1 MERRRDLEKLHEEI
15 SELFSDMWQV
25 PRFAAWQGFRPQV
38 DCYRTAEPP
47 QLHVVVELP
56 GVDPADVK
64 VVLDERTLV
73 IAGER
78 RRPKIEGAQY
88 QQMELDYGTFQR
100 QIRLGEPI
108 DVDATTATYE
118 RGLLRLVLP
127 IAPVPPPRDPV
138 AIEVTRS

>member
-1 MERRRDLEKLHEEI
+1 VERRRDLEKLHEEI
-15 SELFSDMWQV
+15 QELFSDMWQV

-56 GVDPADVK
+56 GVDPSEVK

-78 RRPKIEGAQY
+78 RRPRIEGAQY
-88 QQMELDYGTFQR
+88 QQMELDYGTFNR
-100 QIRLGEPI
+100 QIRLGEPV
-108 DVDATTATYE
+108 DVDAVTATYE

-127 IAPVPPPRDPV
+127 IAPAPPPRDPV
-138 AIEVTRS
+138 AIEVTRT

>member
-1 MERRRDLEKLHEEI
+1 MTEAGVEVEPQATNGDASLPEIPALLPVLPLKETVVFPESMTPLAIGQERSVKLIE
-15 SELFSDMWQV
+15 D
-25 PRFAAWQGFRPQV
+25 
-38 DCYRTAEPP
+38 
-47 QLHVVVELP
+47 VV
-56 GVDPADVK
+56 
-64 VVLDERTLV
+64 
-73 IAGER
+73 AGER

-127 IAPVPPPRDPV
+127 IAPAPPPRDPV